1 MWTYISSEKIQK
13 YGDKKLIIDI
23 ESKTDVLSFF
33 NELSKSEYDPISRE
47 EEVELISRYQN
58 AGDHTALQ
66 TLIQKN
72 LRYVVSRISEVL
84 NKKEIVKDLDVFNAG
99 VLGLVT
105 AIKKFKLNL
114 QRKLITYAAFWI
126 RYEVQKYKREQK
138 LVNMTHYIIFNIQK
152 AKDAVDSLEK
162 EGRGYTTE
170 NVLSVSGLTEAR
182 YKAVKK
188 AQQVRC
194 IAADPGEVA
203 GLKELERRETHMEP
217 IDYAIQ
223 NENTELIRSVVGLLP
238 EDEADIIRRRYF
250 CTSIFVPSYRAIA
263 KELNC
268 SHEQVRKVE
277 QRGLQRLKEIL
288 GGQDI
293 LN

>member
-1 MWTYISSEKIQK
+1 MWTCISRKRHKIRRQ
-13 YGDKKLIIDI
+13 KLIIDI

-33 NELSKSEYDPISRE
+33 QELSKSEYDPLSRE
-47 EEVELISRYQN
+47 EERELISQYQDT
-58 AGDHTALQ
+58 GDYQALQ

-72 LRYVVSRISEVL
+72 LRYVVLRISEIL
-84 NKKEIVKDLDVFNAG
+84 SKKEIVDDLDVFNAG

-105 AIKKFKLNL
+105 AIKKFKLSL

-138 LVNMTHYIIFNIQK
+138 FVSMTHYIIFNIQK
-152 AKDAVDSLEK
+152 TRDAMHSLEK
-162 EGRGYTTE
+162 EGQECTVE
-170 NVLSVSGLTEAR
+170 NVLGASGLTEAR
-182 YKAVKK
+182 YESVQK
-188 AQQVRC
+188 AQQVKC
-194 IAADPGEVA
+194 IIADPGEI
-203 GLKELERRETHMEP
+203 GRLRESEQQELFMEP

-223 NENTELIRSVVGLLP
+223 NENTALIRIAVDLLP
-238 EDEADIIRRRYF
+238 ENEADIIKRRYF
-250 CTSIFVPSYRAIA
+250 CTSRFVPSYRVIA

-268 SHEQVRKVE
+268 SHEQVRKLE
-277 QRGLQRLKEIL
+277 LRGLQKLKVIL